1 MKFKVLDNREFE
13 RSSLSDA
20 FARIQ
25 RGSASAWSVCRGM
38 SYGRLGTFLTEQT
51 SITPLVI
58 FRILFGAVMLFSVIR
73 FAANGWIET
82 QYLEPTF
89 FFTYYGFDW
98 VKPFGVTGMYL
109 LFALMGLS
117 ALMVMLGCFYRI
129 FSVLFFLTFTYIELI
144 DKTNYLNHYYFISI
158 VSFLLTLVPAH
169 RSFSLDV
176 LRNPK
181 LELTHIPGWMIFILQ
196 LQLGIV
202 YFYAGI
208 AKLNYD
214 WLVNAQPMK
223 IWLPSKSN
231 LPVIGWLFEYVW
243 VAYAFSW
250 LGAFYDISIPFL
262 LVFRRTRGFAYSLV
276 IGFHLMTG
284 MLFQIGMFPY
294 IMILLT
300 LIFFRA
306 EVHEKILNNIK
317 SAFKRT
323 AVMLS
328 LSKQGAGT
336 RHPSTPLR
344 VTATHGYALIT
355 VLAIHFLI
363 QLLLPFRYAL
373 YPDNLFW
380 TEEGY
385 RFSWR
390 VMLMEK
396 AGTCFFYVTD
406 PKTGGTDE
414 VSPSEYLTKHQ
425 EKMMSTQPDML
436 LQFAHELETI
446 YKQQGIENP
455 EVRVESY
462 VSLNGRG
469 SRLFIDPQVNLV
481 AQQESFRHK
490 DWVLPFEESQREL
503 ALNREEKF

>member
-1 MKFKVLDNREFE
+1 MRFHTSVKSKLTRSDTALTPPLQKE
-13 RSSLSDA
+13 RGA
-20 FARIQ
+20 GGEA
-25 RGSASAWSVCRGM
+25 
-38 SYGRLGTFLTEQT
+38 RLGSVKIFLTEQV
-51 SITPLVI
+51 SIAPLVI

-73 FAANGWIET
+73 FTANGWIET
-82 QYLEPTF
+82 QYIQPTF

-98 VKPFGVTGMYL
+98 VKPLGATGMYL
-109 LFALMGLS
+109 LFTLMGLS
-117 ALMVMLGCFYRI
+117 ALMIMLGCFYRV
-129 FSVLFFLTFTYIELI
+129 FSVLFFLSFTYIELI

-158 VSFLLTLVPAH
+158 VSFLMTLLPAH

-181 LELTHIPGWMIFILQ
+181 LELTHIPRWMIFILQ

-214 WLVNAQPMK
+214 WLVNAMPLK

-231 LPVIGWLFEYVW
+231 LPLIGWLFEYVW
-243 VAYAFSW
+243 VAYTMSW
-250 LGAFYDISIPFL
+250 LGALYDISIPFL
-262 LVFRRTRGFAYSLV
+262 LTFRKTRGFAYALV

-300 LIFFRA
+300 LIFFPVELHQQVIDWIKNKYKNRREKYNA
-306 EVHEKILNNIK
+306 ENTKKTFSFASAQTSASSVISGTLLLILI
-317 SAFKRT
+317 
-323 AVMLS
+323 L
-328 LSKQGAGT
+328 
-336 RHPSTPLR
+336 
-344 VTATHGYALIT
+344 
-355 VLAIHFLI
+355 HFSI

-373 YPDNLFW
+373 YPGNLFW
-380 TEEGY
+380 TEEGF

-414 VSPSEYLTKHQ
+414 VSPSEYLTRQQ
-425 EKMMSTQPDML
+425 EKMMSTQPDMI
-436 LQFAHELETI
+436 LQFAHHLEKI
-446 YKQQGIENP
+446 YTQKGIANP
-455 EVRVESY
+455 KVRVESY

-469 SRLFIDPQVNLV
+469 SRLFIDPNVNLV
-481 AQQESFRHK
+481 AERESFRHK
-490 DWVLPFEESQREL
+490 EWILPFEEMRNEL
-503 ALNREEKF
+503 AQANE